1 MKTKTSRK
9 TRRRMKKTS
18 PFFRARGSS
27 GFFGL
32 QTKLSV
38 GKPGDKYET
47 EADAVA
53 DKVVSRTESGTDGF
67 FSAPGSS
74 LFQGQNGVV
83 QEKPLAEGITPL
95 VQKQEEEE
103 ELQTKQWGNIQ
114 MQAEEEEEP
123 VQAQEEEEAIQSQ
136 EEEEEMAQMQPE
148 AEEEEPQAQAEE
160 KPEDRA
166 FVAGQVAEEEEEPVQ
181 AKLNGQTPVNPQTES
196 QLRNG
201 AGSGNKMDTNTRHE
215 MEKGFGADFGN
226 VNIHTGTQ
234 AEQMSRELGA
244 QAFTHGNDIYF
255 NKGKYNPQSQEG
267 KHLLAHELTHTI
279 QQKGMIPA
287 KLQMTI
293 GDGHDLTAA
302 RFSGNAD
309 LEAVYD
315 DEGNIS
321 SGDSGPAVSLMQ
333 QALVDAGFPLP
344 QFGVDGIFG
353 NETRRALM
361 DFQRSSSLS
370 ADGVLGP
377 NTMSALNAL
386 YTGGAPA
393 LPPPVPVLPPP
404 TAPPVVTSE
413 TIKSAPDG
421 TPDTRTTVGV
431 GERVRFTANT
441 SGTWSVSDGHIIGLN
456 TGSNIVW
463 EAPAV
468 ATAPTITVTT
478 PGGTRV
484 MPMTVIAPNALAMTV
499 NRNDAIP
506 AGTAGACMITD
517 VVVNP
522 LNVNFGRTQWLEVP
536 GPATNVSGYFNQFA
550 AATIF
555 HNPNPDYLPF
565 NDNNS
570 GLRDHASW
578 HAVPAPFSFGTFEWV
593 VPNRYKIDGE
603 SDAQGRIF
611 TNTVQAFFMFP
622 GGTMMITK
630 AGASVIRFINN
641 VVF

>member
-1 MKTKTSRK
+1 MNTKINK
-9 TRRRMKKTS
+9 VRRRTGRTKRKS
-18 PFFRARGSS
+18 PFFSSRRSS
-27 GFFGL
+27 GFLGL
-32 QTKLSV
+32 QAKLSV
-38 GKPGDKYET
+38 GKSGDKYET

-53 DKVVSRTESGTDGF
+53 DKVVNRTESGSNTF
-67 FSAPGSS
+67 FGASNSS
-74 LFQGQNGVV
+74 LFAGHDGLV
-83 QEKPLAEGITPL
+83 QEKPLAGDITPL

-103 ELQTKQWGNIQ
+103 EELQAKRLGNIQ
-114 MQAEEEEEP
+114 MQVEEEEEP
-123 VQAQEEEEAIQSQ
+123 VQAQIEEEEEPIQAQ
-136 EEEEEMAQMQPE
+136 TEEEEEMMQMQP
-148 AEEEEPQAQAEE
+148 AEEEEELQAKQGQAVEE
-160 KPEDRA
+160 PEDEA
-166 FVAGQVAEEEEEPVQ
+166 FVAGQTEEEEEEVQ
-181 AKLNGQTPVNPQTES
+181 ASPNGQTAVNSYTES
-196 QLRNG
+196 KLKNNP
-201 AGSGNKMDTNTRHE
+201 GSGNKLDSATRHE
-215 MEKGFGADFGN
+215 MESGFGADFRN
-226 VNIHTGTQ
+226 VNIHTNST
-234 AEQMSRELGA
+234 AEQMSKELGA

-255 NKGKYNPQSQEG
+255 NKGKYNPQSKEG

-315 DEGNIS
+315 DEQDLRV
-321 SGDSGPAVSLMQ
+321 GDSGAAVSLMQ

-353 NETRRALM
+353 NETRGALM

-393 LPPPVPVLPPP
+393 LPPPVPVVPPP

-441 SGTWSVSDGHIIGLN
+441 SGTWTVSHGHIIGLN

-463 EAPAV
+463 EAPPT

-484 MPMTVIAPNALAMTV
+484 IPMTVIAPNALSMTV

-536 GPATNVSGYFNQFA
+536 GPATNVSGYF
-550 AATIF
+550 T
-555 HNPNPDYLPF
+555 
-565 NDNNS
+565 
-570 GLRDHASW
+570 GLLRQ
-578 HAVPAPFSFGTFEWV
+578 PFSIIPILTTCRLTITMRFAG
-593 VPNRYKIDGE
+593 
-603 SDAQGRIF
+603 SRIMACRSRPVLF
-611 TNTVQAFFMFP
+611 WNLRMGCTQPVQ
-622 GGTMMITK
+622 
-630 AGASVIRFINN
+630 N
-641 VVF
+641 